1 MEARRSII
9 QSKTMSAEY
18 EPMNVLL
25 GTLPEFPDKVESY
38 DLKVGGQVPS
48 TAKEVLVYV
57 FVTTTGEGEFQ
68 RGYYE
73 ISTSKGGKQFTQFL
87 NVAVGQ
93 GVAAVNSAN
102 LWLPVGDGK
111 LAVKLTHPDDAK
123 KSIASKGGEDW
134 SGVFVI
140 GHR

>member
-1 MEARRSII
+1 MA
-9 QSKTMSAEY
+9 AEY

-25 GTLPEFPDKVESY
+25 GTLPEFPDKKESY
-38 DLKVGGQVPS
+38 DLKVGGDIPS

-73 ISTSKGGKQFTQFL
+73 ISTSKGDKQFTQYL

-93 GVAAVNSAN
+93 GIAAVNSAN
-102 LWLPVGDGK
+102 LWLPVCDGK
-111 LAVKLTHPDDAK
+111 LAVKLVHPDDAK
-123 KSIASKGGEDW
+123 KSIAGKSGEDW
-134 SGVFVI
+134 SGVFAI
-140 GHR
+140 GYR

>member
-1 MEARRSII
+1 MEERRSLV
-9 QSKTMSAEY
+9 QSETMAAEY
-18 EPMNVLL
+18 EPTQVLL
-25 GTLPEFPDKVESY
+25 GTLPEFPDQVTSY
-38 DLKVGGQVPS
+38 DLKVGGEVPG

-57 FVTTTGEGEFQ
+57 FVTTSGEGEFQ

-73 ISTSKGGKQFTQFL
+73 ISTNKGDKHFTQFL

-102 LWLPVGDGK
+102 MWLPVGDGK
-111 LAVKLTHPDDAK
+111 LAVKLVHPDDAK
-123 KSIASKGGEDW
+123 KSIAGKSGEDW